1 MAPPS
6 PAPGDP
12 QQWILGPGRAARAV
26 RVTEPAE
33 LPAALTALGL
43 ARPRPV
49 LVLVGGAAGL
59 DPALGPTLAGLFRA
73 LGPVLRAAGA
83 VVLDGGTRAGVM
95 ALMGEAA
102 AEIGIP
108 LLGVAAIGTVRVPQ
122 TGLRGVAPA
131 SATDH
136 RADLDPGH
144 DRFLLVPGEDWG
156 DESPWL
162 AAAAS
167 VLADGL
173 PNLTLVAGGG
183 AVTARD
189 LHEGL
194 RLGRPALVLA
204 GTGGIADAL
213 TAHLRAGGPPP
224 IDLPFDAARCI
235 ETMDLRLA
243 ARDLPHLLRRTL
255 GGQD

>member
-1 MAPPS
+1 MTASPS
-6 PAPGDP
+6 PALGDP
-12 QQWILGPGRAARAV
+12 QRLVLGPGRAAMAAP
-26 RVTEPAE
+26 VTEPAE
-33 LPAALTALGL
+33 LAAALTALGL
-43 ARPRPV
+43 AGPRPV
-49 LVLVGGAAGL
+49 LVLVGGADGL

-102 AEIGIP
+102 AETGIA
-108 LLGVAAIGTVRVPQ
+108 LLGVAAIGTVRLPH
-122 TGLRGVAPA
+122 TGPDGAAPA
-131 SATDH
+131 GAADH

-156 DESPWL
+156 DESPWI

-189 LHEGL
+189 LREGL
-194 RLGRPALVLA
+194 LLGRPALVLA
-204 GTGGIADAL
+204 GTGGTADAL
-213 TAHLRAGGPPP
+213 AAHLRTGDPPP
-224 IDLPFDAARCI
+224 FDLPLEGVAGI
-235 ETMDLRLA
+235 EVMDLERAVL
-243 ARDLPHLLRRTL
+243 DLPPLLRRAMT
-255 GGQD
+255 G

>member
-6 PAPGDP
+6 PALGDP
-12 QQWILGPGRAARAV
+12 QHWVLGAGRTAVAAR
-26 RVTEPAE
+26 VTDLAE

-59 DPALGPTLAGLFRA
+59 DPGLGPALAGLFRA
-73 LGPVLRAAGA
+73 LGPVLCAVGA

-102 AEIGIP
+102 VETGIV
-108 LLGVAAIGTVRVPQ
+108 LLGVAAVGTVRLPQ
-122 TGLRGVAPA
+122 TGPGGAALA
-131 SATDH
+131 SGTDH

-144 DRFLLVPGEDWG
+144 DRFLLVPGEHWG
-156 DESPWL
+156 DESPWI

-167 VLADGL
+167 VLADSL

-189 LHEGL
+189 LREGL

-204 GTGGIADAL
+204 GTGGTADAL
-213 TAHLRAGGPPP
+213 AAHLRAGDP
-224 IDLPFDAARCI
+224 LPFDLPLEGMAGI
-235 ETMDLRLA
+235 EVMDLEKA
-243 ARDLPHLLRRTL
+243 AGELPPLLRRAL
-255 GGQD
+255 GG

>member
-6 PAPGDP
+6 PVPGDP
-12 QQWILGPGRAARAV
+12 QHWILGAGRTAVAAR
-26 RVTEPAE
+26 VTDLGE

-59 DPALGPTLAGLFRA
+59 DPCLGPALAGLFRA
-73 LGPVLRAAGA
+73 LGPVLHAAGA

-102 AEIGIP
+102 AETGIA
-108 LLGVAAIGTVRVPQ
+108 LLGVAAIGTVRLPH
-122 TGLRGVAPA
+122 TGPDGAAPA
-131 SATDH
+131 GAADH

-156 DESPWL
+156 DESPWI

-167 VLADGL
+167 VLAGGL

-189 LHEGL
+189 LREGL

-204 GTGGIADAL
+204 GTGGTADAL
-213 TAHLRAGGPPP
+213 AAHLRTGDPPP
-224 IDLPFDAARCI
+224 FDLPLEGVGGIEVIDLERAV
-235 ETMDLRLA
+235 L
-243 ARDLPHLLRRTL
+243 DLPSLLRRAMS
-255 GGQD
+255 G